1 MSVETAGLLAAW
13 FAITVL
19 AFALAGVVRQVR
31 VLTHDRTSPWQARSP
46 RQPAPSGQAVASLAL
61 SASADSIV
69 IFVDSGCRTCEAV
82 LDALPDL
89 ARSYED
95 VDFVVV
101 FPAGGRPEQVPGIR
115 TVENRVDL
123 FTDFDIPATPFA
135 ALVERAERLREGQPI
150 GSVAAFV
157 DFVRQASERTAA

>member
-1 MSVETAGLLAAW
+1 M
-13 FAITVL
+13 
-19 AFALAGVVRQVR
+19 
-31 VLTHDRTSPWQARSP
+31 
-46 RQPAPSGQAVASLAL
+46 
-61 SASADSIV
+61 